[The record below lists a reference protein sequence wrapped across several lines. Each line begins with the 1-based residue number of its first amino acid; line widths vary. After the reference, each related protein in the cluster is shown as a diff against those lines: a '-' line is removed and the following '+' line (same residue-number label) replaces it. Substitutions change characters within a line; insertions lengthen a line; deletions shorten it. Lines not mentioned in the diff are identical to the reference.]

1 MEWYVFA
8 FACAFVVSLAAITE
22 KRTLIKEH
30 AMEFSTVL
38 AIFNFILSIPL
49 LVFADFSIFYNSI
62 DLLILIYCASLLG
75 SIAFLL
81 IAKSMRHMD
90 ISRVS
95 PLLNFSPAVVAV
107 LAFVL
112 LGEKLTLIQIF
123 GIVILMIGA
132 YLLESKNGM
141 KTFSKTMKEFTTSK
155 YIFYI
160 VISFFLYG
168 LSSIIDKYSLGFMT
182 PVTYLATLQFFIAIN
197 FIVMISL
204 FHNGVSGIKNGINRA
219 GKWIF
224 LVAVFTVSYRLLQ
237 LQAVSMAYVSLVIP
251 IKKLG
256 TLFSTIIG
264 GKVFHEKDLLKKGIA
279 CLVMLIGVYLI
290 VI

>member
-1 MEWYVFA
+1 MEWYIFA
-8 FACAFVVSLAAITE
+8 FACAFIASLAAITE

-38 AIFNFILSIPL
+38 AIFNCLLSIPL
-49 LVFADFSIFYNSI
+49 LVFADFSIFYSSI
-62 DLLILIYCASLLG
+62 DLLVLIYCASLLG
-75 SIAFLL
+75 SVAFLL

-90 ISRVS
+90 ISIVS
-95 PLLNFSPAVVAV
+95 PLLNFNPAVVAV

-112 LGEKLTLIQIF
+112 LGEKLTLIQIM
-123 GIVILMIGA
+123 GIVILMAGA
-132 YLLESKNGM
+132 YLLESNNGKNNFA
-141 KTFSKTMKEFTTSK
+141 KTIKEFTTSK
-155 YIFYI
+155 YIHYI
-160 VISFFLYG
+160 IISVFLYG
-168 LSSIIDKYSLGFMT
+168 LSSIIDKYSLGFIT

-197 FIVMISL
+197 FIIMIHL
-204 FHNGVSGIKNGINRA
+204 FHNGIYGIKNGIMKA

-224 LVAVFTVSYRLLQ
+224 IVAVFTVSYRLLQ
-237 LQAVSMAYVSLVIP
+237 LQAVSMVYVSLVIP

-264 GKVFHEKDLLKKGIA
+264 GEIFHEKDILKKAIA
-279 CLVMLIGVYLI
+279 CLVMLLGVYLI